1 MVAALRASGLSIRAF
16 AQQHGLGT
24 HRVSYWRAK
33 LAGGTGSGAGFVAV
47 SVAADSGSGLDER
60 SVEVTLRNGR
70 TLALRG
76 DWDETAI
83 RPWLDALEAT
93 P

>member
-1 MVAALRASGLSIRAF
+1 V
-16 AQQHGLGT
+16 
-24 HRVSYWRAK
+24 
-33 LAGGTGSGAGFVAV
+33 GGTGSGGGFVAV
-47 SVAADSGSGLDER
+47 SVAADSGSGFDER

-83 RPWLDALEAT
+83 RPWLEALEAT